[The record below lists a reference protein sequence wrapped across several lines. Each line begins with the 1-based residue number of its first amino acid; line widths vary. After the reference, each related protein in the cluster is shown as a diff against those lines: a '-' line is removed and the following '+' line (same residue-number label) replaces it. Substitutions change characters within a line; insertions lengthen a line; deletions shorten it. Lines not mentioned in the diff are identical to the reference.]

1 VECSNLSGTVSR
13 ISRRHFLA
21 GLSTAIC
28 CPLSQTL
35 GGNLQSNK
43 PSQGRA
49 LIAITLD
56 LEMSRNFPT
65 WEQTHWDYLKGDL
78 DEDSKKYA
86 LEASRRI
93 KESGGLAHL
102 FAVGRVFEQ
111 ENIDWLREI
120 VQAGHPV
127 GNHTYDHVNVKA
139 TKLEDIQFRFRRAPW
154 LIQGKEVQEVI
165 AENIRLTNL
174 ALKTRLGITPVG
186 FRTPGGFANGIS
198 DRPDLQRLL
207 LSLGFDWVSSQYVS
221 HPMSPAN
228 QKPSREVIEG
238 IVKAQELSQPFVY
251 ASGLVEIPMS
261 PISDINAFRNGRW
274 KLPFFLDAIRE
285 AVQWTIER
293 RAVFDFLSHPSCLG
307 VVDPRFETIDLICR
321 LVREAGDR
329 AAIADLRAIAKAT
342 VSQTRG

>member
-1 VECSNLSGTVSR
+1 MVGTGPR
-13 ISRRHFLA
+13 TSRRHFLA
-21 GLSTAIC
+21 GLLTAAASTG
-28 CPLSQTL
+28 PPDRVLSWHSQAT
-35 GGNLQSNK
+35 K
-43 PSQGRA
+43 PRQDRA

-65 WEQTHWDYLKGDL
+65 WDQTHWDYSKGDL

-93 KESGGLAHL
+93 KEDGGLAH
-102 FAVGRVFEQ
+102 FFVVGRVFEQ
-111 ENIDWLREI
+111 ENIDWLRAI
-120 VQAGHPV
+120 VQGGHPV

-139 TKLEDIQFRFRRAPW
+139 TKPEDIQFRFRRAPW
-154 LIQGKEVQEVI
+154 LIQGKEAQEVI

-174 ALKTRLGITPVG
+174 ALKTRLGISPVG
-186 FRTPGGFANGIS
+186 FRTPGGFPNGIS

-221 HPMSPAN
+221 HLMSPAH

-238 IVKAQELSQPFVY
+238 IVKAQELSQPFTY

-285 AVQWTIER
+285 AVQWTIEH

-307 VVDPRFETIDLICR
+307 VVDPKFETIDLICR
-321 LVREAGDR
+321 LVRDAGNR
-329 AAIADLRAIAKAT
+329 AAIVDLKTIANARIG
-342 VSQTRG
+342 QTKK